1 MIDLHEGILQEFAD
15 ASTKGTRFET
25 ELPLDNRLAR
35 QFRFKH
41 SQPGYSNRYRRQLDE
56 ELRTKRRS
64 ANDYWADIEEKA
76 RTFRGEEANTTVRR
90 RKDVDGSCVG

>member
-15 ASTKGTRFET
+15 AHCKGRYRFET

-41 SQPGYSNRYRRQLDE
+41 SHPGHSNRYRRQLDE
-56 ELRTKRRS
+56 ELRAKRR
-64 ANDYWADIEEKA
+64 APDAYWAEIEQRA
-76 RTFRGEEANTTVRR
+76 RNLRQCHEECA
-90 RKDVDGSCVG
+90 